1 MEGSEPE
8 IEATAGLIGADRM
21 CISTDYPHF
30 DSNFP
35 HVSENLLKNVPR
47 EIAAQIFMGG
57 AHLYGFTE
65 AHFAEGRR
73 RGGEAHR
80 GVRALTVLPGA

>member
-1 MEGSEPE
+1 V
-8 IEATAGLIGADRM
+8 
-21 CISTDYPHF
+21 STDYPHF

-47 EIAAQIFMGG
+47 EIAAQILAGG

-65 AHFAEGRR
+65 ADFKKAD
-73 RGGEAHR
+73 A
-80 GVRALTVLPGA
+80 AAAKQQAKATS

>member
-1 MEGSEPE
+1 
-8 IEATAGLIGADRM
+8 M

-35 HVSENLLKNVPR
+35 YVAENLLKNVPR
-47 EIAAQIFMGG
+47 EIGVQILLGG

-65 AHFAEGRR
+65 ADFKKADAAAAKRKTNGR
-73 RGGEAHR
+73 
-80 GVRALTVLPGA
+80 

>member
-1 MEGSEPE
+1 
-8 IEATAGLIGADRM
+8 M

-35 HVSENLLKNVPR
+35 HVAENLMKNVPR

-65 AHFAEGRR
+65 ADFAKADAAAARD
-73 RGGEAHR
+73 A
-80 GVRALTVLPGA
+80 GARKG

>member
-1 MEGSEPE
+1 
-8 IEATAGLIGADRM
+8 M

-35 HVSENLLKNVPR
+35 HVSTNLMKNVPR

-57 AHLYGFTE
+57 AHLYAFGE
-65 AHFAEGRR
+65 SHFQRAAQAASKQLGAVAA
-73 RGGEAHR
+73 GG
-80 GVRALTVLPGA
+80 

>member
-1 MEGSEPE
+1 
-8 IEATAGLIGADRM
+8 M

-35 HVSENLLKNVPR
+35 HVAENLMKNVPR

-57 AHLYGFTE
+57 AHLYGFGE
-65 AHFAEGRR
+65 EHFKKADAAAAGSAPSR
-73 RGGEAHR
+73 
-80 GVRALTVLPGA
+80 

>member
-1 MEGSEPE
+1 
-8 IEATAGLIGADRM
+8 M

-35 HVSENLLKNVPR
+35 YVSTNLLKNVPR

-57 AHLYGFTE
+57 ATLAFSERFQKAAKAAGTP
-65 AHFAEGRR
+65 AGS
-73 RGGEAHR
+73 
-80 GVRALTVLPGA
+80 

>member
-1 MEGSEPE
+1 
-8 IEATAGLIGADRM
+8 M

-35 HVSENLLKNVPR
+35 YVSTNLLKNVPR
-47 EIAAQIFMGG
+47 EIAGPILEGG

-65 AHFAEGRR
+65 SDFKKAA
-73 RGGEAHR
+73 A
-80 GVRALTVLPGA
+80 VA

>member
-1 MEGSEPE
+1 
-8 IEATAGLIGADRM
+8 M

-35 HVSENLLKNVPR
+35 NVSSNLLKHVPR
-47 EIAAQIFMGG
+47 ATAAQIFMGG

-65 AHFAEGRR
+65 ADFAKADAT
-73 RGGEAHR
+73 GE
-80 GVRALTVLPGA
+80 VRSEIPVTV

>member
-1 MEGSEPE
+1 
-8 IEATAGLIGADRM
+8 M

-35 HVSENLLKNVPR
+35 HVAETLLKNVPR
-47 EIAAQIFMGG
+47 EIAAKILTGG

-65 AHFAEGRR
+65 ADFKKADAAAASIAGK
-73 RGGEAHR
+73 
-80 GVRALTVLPGA
+80 RASASARH

>member
-1 MEGSEPE
+1 
-8 IEATAGLIGADRM
+8 M

-35 HVSENLLKNVPR
+35 HVSEKLLKNVPR

-57 AHLYGFTE
+57 AHLYGFTDT
-65 AHFAEGRR
+65 HFAKADAAARR
-73 RGGEAHR
+73 
-80 GVRALTVLPGA
+80 